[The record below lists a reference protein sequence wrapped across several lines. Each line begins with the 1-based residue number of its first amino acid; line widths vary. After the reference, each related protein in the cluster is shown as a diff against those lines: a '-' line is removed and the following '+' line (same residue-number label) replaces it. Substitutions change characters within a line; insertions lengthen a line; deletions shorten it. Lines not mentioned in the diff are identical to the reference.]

1 MRVRALSTRR
11 AAAIGVAIVVTVG
24 LMTGSASAA
33 TNATAW
39 KAQLDK
45 QVPAVL
51 KQGDLPGAIVGVWK
65 DGKRVYLKA
74 FGVSDT
80 KTGAPL
86 KANAHVR
93 IGSLTKAFTIMGILQ
108 LAAQGK
114 LALDDPIGKYIQGVP
129 NGDVIT
135 IRHLAEMRSGLGDY
149 SAVVVPTL
157 YQDPEKQ
164 YTTQE
169 LLDIAF
175 SQPVRAEPGAEFD
188 YNNTNTTLLG
198 ALLEQLSGMP
208 RSQYVQQRIAK
219 PLGLKNT
226 SVPTS
231 NAIPEPHG
239 RGYGNWNPDEV
250 VEDETDWNPSW
261 GSAAGDM
268 ISNVDDIAT
277 FTRAL
282 GTGKLITQAMKRE
295 RDKGLPASSEGVGA
309 SYGLAYEL
317 HPGGW
322 QGHNGRIPGWTTYP
336 YYLPEQKLTIVVS
349 LNTSANVLAG
359 WDLYQQVVA
368 TVTPDNPF
376 SDPPTE

>member
-1 MRVRALSTRR
+1 MRERTHSARRALVLC
-11 AAAIGVAIVVTVG
+11 AVIVLTAG
-24 LMTGSASAA
+24 LLTASASAA
-33 TNATAW
+33 TNTSAW
-39 KAQLDK
+39 KAQLNK
-45 QVPAVL
+45 LVPAAL
-51 KQGDLPGAIVGVWK
+51 KKAELPGAIVGVWK

-74 FGVSDT
+74 FGVTDT
-80 KTGAPL
+80 TTGTPVKT
-86 KANAHVR
+86 NSHVR
-93 IGSLTKAFTIMGILQ
+93 IGSLTKAFTVMGILQ
-108 LAAQGK
+108 LAADGK
-114 LALDDPIGKYIQGVP
+114 LSLDDPIGNYIEGVP

-135 IRHLAEMRSGLGDY
+135 IRQLAEMRSGLGDY
-149 SAVVVPTL
+149 SAVVVPIL
-157 YQDPEKQ
+157 YQDPEKH

-175 SQPVRAEPGAEFD
+175 SQPVRAQPGTEFD

-198 ALLEQLSGMP
+198 AVLEKLSGMP
-208 RSQYVQQRIAK
+208 RAQYVQERIAK

-231 NAIPEPHG
+231 NAIPETHG
-239 RGYGNWNPDEV
+239 RGYGDWNPQQQ

-261 GSAAGDM
+261 GNAAGDM

-282 GTGKLITQAMKRE
+282 GTGKLITPEMKKE
-295 RDKGLPASSEGVGA
+295 HDKGLPASTEGQGA
-309 SYGLAYEL
+309 LYGLAYEL

-336 YYLPEQKLTIVVS
+336 YYLPDKDITIVVS
-349 LNTSANVLAG
+349 INSSAHVLG
-359 WDLYQQVVA
+359 SWNLFQRVVE
-368 TVTPDNPF
+368 TVTPDHPF